1 MASPNKQRVLAKLT
15 TVLFKRF
22 PVSAPKDYSVLDHV
36 LLSAVQEGMGFGEA
50 TAAYERLRSSFH
62 DFNEMRVSHVNEL
75 AELLD
80 GVPDKQVKAK
90 RIVQILQFVFE
101 TTYSYDLEQMR
112 RKPLK
117 QATKQLSMIHG
128 TNPYIV
134 AGVVQRG
141 LGGHAIGVDAKI
153 AELLREIQFAA
164 PEETPEQIQ
173 ACLEQSIPKAKA
185 AQFSMALSELACQPP
200 KKRKGLVKEIAPAA
214 GAKDKTVRS
223 SGTTGSE
230 KKSPR
235 KK

>member
-1 MASPNKQRVLAKLT
+1 MASPNKERVLAKLT
-15 TVLFKRF
+15 AVLFKQF
-22 PVSAPKDYSVLDHV
+22 PVAAPKDYSVLDHV
-36 LLSAVQEGMGFGEA
+36 LLSAVQEGTGFCEA
-50 TAAYERLRSSFH
+50 AAAYERLRASFH

-80 GVPDKQVKAK
+80 GIPDKQAKAK
-90 RIVQILQFVFE
+90 RILQILQFVFE

-141 LGGHAIGVDAKI
+141 LGGHAIGVDSRI
-153 AELLREIQFAA
+153 AELLREIQFAG
-164 PEETPEQIQ
+164 PEETLEEIQ
-173 ACLEQSIPKAKA
+173 ASLEQLIPKAKG

-200 KKRKGLVKEIAPAA
+200 KKLKALLKEIAPSAA
-214 GAKDKTVRS
+214 SRTKTARSAGSKGA
-223 SGTTGSE
+223 E
-230 KKSPR
+230 KKSAR